1 MQDIG
6 EVGYIFHKKRNENS
20 RQFVFKDQMDNR

>member
-6 EVGYIFHKKRNENS
+6 EVSKTLRKKRSENS
-20 RQFVFKDQMDNR
+20 RQFVFKDQMYNG